1 MKEYNGMFGK
11 ELRDWRIANRRHFSE
26 HTMMQATIRNLK
38 SLDDD
43 DKQKIWMWS
52 MSVLTKKK
60 EY

>member
-1 MKEYNGMFGK
+1 MGEYNGMSGK
-11 ELRDWRIANRRHFSE
+11 ELRDWRKANRRHFSE

-43 DKQKIWMWS
+43 DKQKILD
-52 MSVLTKKK
+52 VVNECFNNKK

>member
-38 SLDDD
+38 SLGDD
-43 DKQKIWMWS
+43 DKQKILDVVNECFS
-52 MSVLTKKK
+52 KKK